1 VKIIINYEKFLKK
14 SILTKLIPLLMVIL
28 LVITAGTFVYIK
40 RKPITVITDGK
51 KLDIVTYKSNVRQ
64 ALETNNIHID
74 KKDKVNPPLNTPL
87 KKNSSI
93 FIKKAIGVKVYVD
106 GKVLNVKSA
115 ETNIEAMLNA
125 ENIAVAKVDKVAP
138 ALKTP
143 LTKGMK
149 INITRVKSKLFTKHI
164 KLNYRIVVRINN
176 SLPNTIR
183 KVITEGHSG
192 DKKITTK
199 VVYHNGKTVSKKII
213 SQIITNKPVNTL
225 IIQGGYMKL
234 PVALNGK
241 VMAYTKKF
249 NVRATAYWAVRGV
262 GRTFTGSG
270 RMAIRNTHGYST
282 VAVDRHLLPYGTK
295 MFIEGYGFAVAADTG
310 SAILGKTIDVYFNTR
325 REACS
330 WGVKH
335 PTVYVLK

>member
-1 VKIIINYEKFLKK
+1 VKVIINYEKFLKK
-14 SILTKLIPLLMVIL
+14 NILIKLIPLLMVIL
-28 LVITAGTFVYIK
+28 VVITAGAFVYIK
-40 RKPITVITDGK
+40 RKPITIVTDGK
-51 KLDIVTYKSNVRQ
+51 KQEVVTYKSDVRQ
-64 ALETNNIHID
+64 ALETSNIHID
-74 KKDKVNPPLNTPL
+74 KKDKVNPPLNTPIQ
-87 KKNSSI
+87 KNSSI
-93 FIKKAIGVKVYVD
+93 SIKKAIGVKVFVD
-106 GKVLNVKSA
+106 GKVLSIKSA
-115 ETNIEAMLNA
+115 EKDIEAMLKA
-125 ENIAVAKVDKVAP
+125 EKIAVANVDKVAP
-138 ALKTP
+138 ALISP

-164 KLNYRIVVRINN
+164 KLNYRVVVKINN
-176 SLPNTIR
+176 SLPNTVR
-183 KVITEGHSG
+183 RVITEGHSG

-213 SQIITNKPVNTL
+213 SQIITKKPVNTL

-249 NVRATAYWAVRGV
+249 KVRATAYWAVRGV
-262 GRTFTGSG
+262 GRTYTGSG
-270 RMAIRNTHGYST
+270 RMAIRNPHGYST

-295 MFIEGYGFAVAADTG
+295 LFIEGYGFAVAADTG
-310 SAILGKTIDVYFNTR
+310 SAILGKTVDVYFNTR

>member
-1 VKIIINYEKFLKK
+1 
-14 SILTKLIPLLMVIL
+14 MVIL
-28 LVITAGTFVYIK
+28 IVITAGVIVYIK
-40 RKPITVITDGK
+40 RKPITVVTDGK
-51 KLDIVTYKSNVRQ
+51 KLDLVTYKNNVRQ
-64 ALETNNIHID
+64 VLEANNIHID
-74 KKDKVNPPLNTPL
+74 KKDKVNPPLSAPIH
-87 KKNSSI
+87 KNSSI
-93 FIKKAIGVKVYVD
+93 SIKKAIDVNVYVD
-106 GKVLNVKSA
+106 GKVLTIRSA
-115 ETNIEAMLNA
+115 ENTIETMLKA
-125 ENIAVAKVDKVAP
+125 EKIAVANVDQVAP
-138 ALKTP
+138 LPTNKLA
-143 LTKGMK
+143 KGMK

-164 KLNYRIVVRINN
+164 KLDYKVIVKINN
-176 SLPNTIR
+176 SLPNTVR

-213 SQIITNKPVNTL
+213 SQIITNKPVNTF

-249 NVRATAYWAVRGV
+249 KVRATAYWAIRGV
-262 GRTFTGSG
+262 GRTYTGSG
-270 RMAIRNTHGYST
+270 RMAIRNPHGYST

-295 MFIEGYGFAVAADTG
+295 LFIEGYGFAVAADTG
-310 SAILGKTIDVYFNTR
+310 SAILGKTVDVYFNTR
-325 REACS
+325 REACN